1 MQDLEYQYKFVAENI
16 WRALNFQDR
25 DLNSP
30 SCGSFHYSY
39 WRDKTSEFADAR
51 FQEIAASAIL
61 LAKDYEKFKHY
72 KDIPSKSELKNSFS
86 LGLLNYSTIQYPE
99 GCFDEWYKGER
110 GIAATE
116 FTSIAF
122 GLAYIFAKDE
132 MSEIDRNI
140 LCSTLKKSGEWL
152 SGKIDIPK
160 ANHQAAIAAALSII
174 AEVTGEKRFLDYA
187 DSAFD
192 NLVTRQTDEK
202 WFPEIGGFD
211 LGYCS
216 VLLDYSMLYFHFS
229 KNDMHAQKITDLYE
243 FLDENILPNNTIRND
258 VGSCLNPYLSRLG
271 LLLHS
276 KINPL
281 AANRF
286 NDINHFS
293 LGIKGIESIL
303 TDDLRFC
310 RWSYLPLV
318 AFKLSDSSKFPKE
331 LVKHRKLNQIQTKI
345 FPKAGILIHKLKDL
359 SFYCYSLNGG
369 RISIF
374 LGKKL
379 IYQDDDLTCYIS
391 TKKYTNK
398 GYQENN
404 NIKYTK
410 GVIEMDI
417 SLSIPDYFY
426 PSMLQRLILRI
437 ASISKLGS
445 KLIRR
450 IIDKQRLKY
459 KSAIN
464 QSSSSKI
471 TSSNIK
477 IKKIINIYNN
487 KIIIRIESD
496 SIRMEADQ
504 MVLETN
510 KEIIK
515 TNSPVKNEIEIII
528 PY

>member
-1 MQDLEYQYKFVAENI
+1 MHDLEYQYKFVVENI

-30 SCGSFHYSY
+30 SYGSFHYSY

-61 LAKDYEKFKHY
+61 IAKDYEKYKHY
-72 KDIPSKSELKNSFS
+72 KDIPPKSELIKSFS
-86 LGLLNYSTIQYPE
+86 SGLLNYSTIQYSE

-122 GLAYIFAKDE
+122 GLAYIFAKDQ

-140 LCSTLKKSGEWL
+140 LCSTLKNSGEWL

-174 AEVTGEKRFLDYA
+174 SEVTGEKRFKIDA
-187 DSAFD
+187 DIAFN
-192 NLVTRQTDEK
+192 NLVNRQTDEK

-216 VLLDYSMLYFHFS
+216 VLLDYSMLYMHFS
-229 KNDMHAQKITDLYE
+229 KNNKHAEKIAALYE

-276 KINPL
+276 YTNPL
-281 AANRF
+281 ASKRF
-286 NDINHFS
+286 NDINNS
-293 LGIKGIESIL
+293 PIGLQGIESIL
-303 TDDLRFC
+303 ADDLRFC
-310 RWSYLPLV
+310 RWSYLPLI
-318 AFKLSDSSKFPKE
+318 ANKLSDPNKLPKESSKNTKE
-331 LVKHRKLNQIQTKI
+331 TQIKTKI
-345 FPKAGILIHKLKDL
+345 FPNAGILIHKIKDL
-359 SFYCYSLNGG
+359 SIYCYALNGG

-374 LGKKL
+374 VEKKL
-379 IYQDDDLTCYIS
+379 IYQDNDLTYYIS

-398 GYQENN
+398 GYQED
-404 NIKYTK
+404 NIVKYTE

-417 SLSIPDYFY
+417 LLSIPDYFY
-426 PSMLQRLILRI
+426 PSMLQRLVLRI
-437 ASISKLGS
+437 ASMHKYGS
-445 KLIRR
+445 KVIRR
-450 IIDKQRLKY
+450 IIDNKRLKY

-464 QSSSSKI
+464 QSSSSKN
-471 TSSNIK
+471 TSSHVK
-477 IKKIINIYNN
+477 IKKTINIYND
-487 KIIIRIESD
+487 KIIITIDSD
-496 SIRMEADQ
+496 SLGIQVGKIA
-504 MVLETN
+504 LETN
-510 KEIIK
+510 KKVIK
-515 TNSPVKNEIEIII
+515 INSTSKNEIEIPI
-528 PY
+528 P